1 VNNRTSPNIYIMS
14 VMTFW
19 LDPYTR
25 FKSLT
30 GVDPVL
36 YERMSSI
43 STEVAERV
51 TRCFAGQA
59 WLRRRF
65 PARSYV
71 NLRLLPHSDTTVGVE
86 LVKIRRGGGPSGP
99 KTIRC
104 DLRIPTS
111 WLAEPGDGLLGLRLF
126 QAMLHALNVI
136 GEHYDIGTPAAV
148 GPGRHRGDPEV
159 RDPFGPPP
167 PPPSYAHIDA
177 HLKRLAASL
186 SPDQVLLVVKE
197 PTSAAIARQCRNV
210 RQALGIVVDQHTLT
224 APHAKAT
231 AWTIQTPS

>member
-1 VNNRTSPNIYIMS
+1 
-14 VMTFW
+14 MTFW

-36 YERMSSI
+36 YERMRSV

-51 TRCFAGQA
+51 TRCFAGSA

-71 NLRLLPHSDTTVGVE
+71 NMRLLPGSDATVGVE
-86 LVKIRRGGGPSGP
+86 LLKTKGGGGPNGP
-99 KTIRC
+99 KAIRC
-104 DLRIPTS
+104 DLRIPAS

-126 QAMLHALNVI
+126 QAMLHALHAI
-136 GEHYDIGTPAAV
+136 GEHYVIGMPAAV
-148 GPGRHRGDPEV
+148 GPGADRGDPEV
-159 RDPFGPPP
+159 WDPFDPPP
-167 PPPSYAHIDA
+167 PPLSYADINA
-177 HLKRLAASL
+177 HLERLAASL
-186 SPDQVLLVVKE
+186 SPNHLLLAVKE
-197 PTSAAIARQCRNV
+197 PTSAAVVRQCREV
-210 RQALGIVVDQHTLT
+210 SEALGTVVDQHTLS
-224 APHAKAT
+224 APNAKAT

>member
-1 VNNRTSPNIYIMS
+1 
-14 VMTFW
+14 MTFW

-36 YERMSSI
+36 YERMRFV
-43 STEVAERV
+43 STEVTERV

-71 NLRLLPHSDTTVGVE
+71 NMRLLPHGDATVGVE
-86 LVKIRRGGGPSGP
+86 LVKTETRGGGGPSGP

-111 WLAEPGDGLLGLRLF
+111 WLAEPGDGLLSLRLF
-126 QAMLHALNVI
+126 QAMLHALHVI
-136 GEHYDIGTPAAV
+136 GEHYDIGTPAVV
-148 GPGRHRGDPEV
+148 GSGGNRGDSEV
-159 RDPFGPPP
+159 WDPFGPPP
-167 PPPSYAHIDA
+167 PPPSYAHINA
-177 HLKRLAASL
+177 HLERLAASL
-186 SPDQVLLVVKE
+186 SPDQLLLVVKE
-197 PTSAAIARQCRNV
+197 PTSATIARQCHNV
-210 RQALGIVVDQHTLT
+210 RQALGAVVDQHTLT
-224 APHAKAT
+224 APDAKAT

>member
-1 VNNRTSPNIYIMS
+1 
-14 VMTFW
+14 MTFW

-36 YERMSSI
+36 YERMSSV

-65 PARSYV
+65 PAHSHV
-71 NLRLLPHSDTTVGVE
+71 NMRLLPQSDTAAGVE
-86 LVKIRRGGGPSGP
+86 LVKTRRGAGP

-104 DLRIPTS
+104 DLRIPIS
-111 WLAEPGDGLLGLRLF
+111 WLAEPGDGLLSLRLF
-126 QAMLHALNVI
+126 QAMLHALHVI
-136 GEHYDIGTPAAV
+136 GERYDIGAPAAV
-148 GPGRHRGDPEV
+148 GPGGHRGDPGV

-167 PPPSYAHIDA
+167 PPPSYADINA
-177 HLKRLAASL
+177 HLTRLATSL
-186 SPDQVLLVVKE
+186 GPDQLVLAVKE
-197 PTSAAIARQCRNV
+197 PTSATVARQCRNV
-210 RQALGIVVDQHTLT
+210 RQALGTVVDQHTLI